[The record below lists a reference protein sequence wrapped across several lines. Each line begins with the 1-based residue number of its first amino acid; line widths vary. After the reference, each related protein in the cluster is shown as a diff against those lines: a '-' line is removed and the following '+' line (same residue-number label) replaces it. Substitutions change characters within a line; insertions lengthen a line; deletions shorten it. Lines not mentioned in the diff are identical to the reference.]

1 MDTYTNTRLKGEL
14 SNSLYDIVDDAIKYV
29 VKKQEYH
36 KNDIIKLITA
46 IYSKKYEYITNDNDY
61 REQIKLLDDYFN
73 KEYNYSLIIFVI
85 IKNALNHHDYNELIR
100 IIKKPKLK
108 DEVLTALEN
117 HDYLTLM
124 EQIKNNKNVFLA
136 FAKLYE
142 NYNKEE
148 LNG

>member
-1 MDTYTNTRLKGEL
+1 MDTYLNAKLKGEL
-14 SNSLYDIVDDAIKYV
+14 SNSLYDVVDEAVKYM
-29 VKKQEYH
+29 VKKQRYH

-46 IYSKKYEYITNDNDY
+46 IYSKKYEYITNDNGY
-61 REQIKLLDDYFN
+61 RDQIELLDEYFT
-73 KEYNYSLIIFVI
+73 KEYNYSLIIFII

-124 EQIKNNKNVFLA
+124 EQIKNNKSVFLA

-142 NYNKEE
+142 SQNKD
-148 LNG
+148 N